1 MTIDDY
7 LRRSPER
14 ECTPVISQPL
24 PGPEK
29 LFQRGQSQGAKIREQ
44 GDESRILLGY
54 PLRLGLLKHYLRH
67 KNMVWG
73 QSIIPPGEL
82 PGIALIVGVYDLP
95 ENLQNVIIDTPFAY
109 KLMERRP
116 IIGSAPD

>member
-1 MTIDDY
+1 MNPDT
-7 LRRSPER
+7 
-14 ECTPVISQPL
+14 
-24 PGPEK
+24 
-29 LFQRGQSQGAKIREQ
+29 
-44 GDESRILLGY
+44 LGY

-95 ENLQNVIIDTPFAY
+95 ETFRTLLSIPLLRISSWKD
-109 KLMERRP
+109 
-116 IIGSAPD
+116 APS

>member
-1 MTIDDY
+1 
-7 LRRSPER
+7 
-14 ECTPVISQPL
+14 
-24 PGPEK
+24 
-29 LFQRGQSQGAKIREQ
+29 
-44 GDESRILLGY
+44 
-54 PLRLGLLKHYLRH
+54 
-67 KNMVWG
+67 MVWG